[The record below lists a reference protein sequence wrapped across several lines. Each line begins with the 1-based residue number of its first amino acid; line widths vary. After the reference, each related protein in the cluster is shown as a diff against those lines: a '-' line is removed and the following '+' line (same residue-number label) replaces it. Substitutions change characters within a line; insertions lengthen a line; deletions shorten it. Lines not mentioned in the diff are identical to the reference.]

1 MAISVAKN
9 SSHAQSAPI
18 GVFDSGVGGLSV
30 LRHLLR
36 LMPHERYLY
45 LGDSA
50 RVPYGSK
57 SPETVQLFARQ
68 CAQFLLDRGVK
79 LIVVACNTAS
89 AVALDA
95 VQAISPVPVVGMIQP
110 AAQAALAA
118 TRSGSIGIIGTRATV
133 NSRAYPQAILG
144 HYEAGLSA
152 QSLDAVDDLGG
163 RLQVHGQACPLFV
176 PIVEEGWTDHPAARL
191 IAQDYLAPLG
201 SLGIDTLVLGCTH
214 YPLLAPLL
222 ADLLP
227 HVTLIDCGEHAAW
240 DARCILENA
249 NQLASPNGTGPG
261 AAAKIRF
268 HLTDVPTTF
277 EEVAQRF
284 LGFPIATPQRV
295 TIDHLCLET
304 A

>member
-1 MAISVAKN
+1 MSVAKN
-9 SSHAQSAPI
+9 SSRSQSAPI

-57 SPETVQLFARQ
+57 SPKTVQLFARQ

-110 AAQAALAA
+110 AAQAALTA
-118 TRSGSIGIIGTRATV
+118 TRRRSIGIIGTRATV

-144 HYEAGLSA
+144 QYKAGLSA
-152 QSLDAVDDLGG
+152 QSVPNGDD
-163 RLQVHGQACPLFV
+163 LQVHGQACPLFV
-176 PIVEEGWTDHPAARL
+176 PIVEEGWTDHPAAKL
-191 IAQDYLAPLG
+191 IAHDYLAPLG
-201 SLGIDTLVLGCTH
+201 SLGVDTLVLGCTH

-227 HVTLIDCGEHAAW
+227 QVTLIDCGEHAAW
-240 DARCILENA
+240 DARCILENGH
-249 NQLASPNGTGPG
+249 QLASPNGAGPSP
-261 AAAKIRF
+261 AAKIRF
-268 HLTDVPTTF
+268 FLTDVPTTF

-295 TIDHLCLET
+295 TIDHLCLEM

>member
-1 MAISVAKN
+1 MN
-9 SSHAQSAPI
+9 PNSAPI

-36 LMPHERYLY
+36 LMPDEHYLY

-68 CAQFLLDRGVK
+68 CTQFLLDRGVK

-89 AVALDA
+89 AVALEA
-95 VQAISPVPVVGMIQP
+95 VQAISPVPVVGMILP
-110 AAQAALAA
+110 AALAA
-118 TRSGSIGIIGTRATV
+118 LSATHNGHIGIIGTRATV
-133 NSRAYPQAILG
+133 NSTAYAQAIQTQEKATL
-144 HYEAGLSA
+144 AARPL
-152 QSLDAVDDLGG
+152 DDLAHLPH
-163 RLQVHGQACPLFV
+163 RIQVHSQACPLFV
-176 PIVEEGWTDHPAARL
+176 PLVEEGWTDHPSTRL
-191 IAQDYLAPLG
+191 IAKDYLAALASG
-201 SLGIDTLVLGCTH
+201 GMDTLVLGCTH

-227 HVTLIDCGEHAAW
+227 GITLIDCGEHAAW

-249 NQLASPNGTGPG
+249 DHLAAPDQSG
-261 AAAKIRF
+261 AAPGPNTHF
-268 HLTDVPTTF
+268 FLTDIPTTF
-277 EEVAQRF
+277 QAVAQRF

-295 TIDHLCLET
+295 SIDHLCLEK
-304 A
+304 

>member
-1 MAISVAKN
+1 MLHP
-9 SSHAQSAPI
+9 SSPI

-36 LMPHERYLY
+36 LMPQERYVY

-68 CAQFLLDRGVK
+68 CAQFLLDQGVK

-110 AAQAALAA
+110 AALAALAA
-118 TRSGSIGIIGTRATV
+118 TRSGEIGIIGTRATV
-133 NSRAYPQAILG
+133 NSRAYPRAILG
-144 HYEAGLSA
+144 QYEAGLSPR
-152 QSLDAVDDLGG
+152 SLPDLADLGSH
-163 RLQVHGQACPLFV
+163 LHVHSQACPLFV

-201 SLGIDTLVLGCTH
+201 STGMDTLVLGCTH

-249 NQLASPNGTGPG
+249 GRLASPNGFGPG
-261 AAAKIRF
+261 AAGQIRF
-268 HLTDVPTTF
+268 YLTDVPTTF
-277 EEVAQRF
+277 EEVARHF

-295 TIDHLCLET
+295 TIDHLCLEP

>member
-1 MAISVAKN
+1 MAKIT
-9 SSHAQSAPI
+9 SHPQSAPI

-36 LMPHERYLY
+36 LMPQEYYLY

-68 CAQFLLDRGVK
+68 CTQFLLDKGVK

-118 TRSGSIGIIGTRATV
+118 TRSGGIGIIGTRATV
-133 NSRAYPQAILG
+133 NSGAYPRAILD
-144 HYEAGLSA
+144 HYAAGLSA
-152 QSLDAVDDLGG
+152 QSMPGMDDLH
-163 RLQVHGQACPLFV
+163 VHGQACPLFV

-201 SLGIDTLVLGCTH
+201 FLGIDTLVLGCTH

-249 NQLASPNGTGPG
+249 VQLASPNGTEPG
-261 AAAKIRF
+261 AAAQIRF
-268 HLTDVPTTF
+268 YLTDVPTTF

-295 TIDHLCLET
+295 TIDHLCLEP

>member
-1 MAISVAKN
+1 M
-9 SSHAQSAPI
+9 HHQSAPI

-36 LMPHERYLY
+36 LMPHEHYVY

-68 CAQFLLDRGVK
+68 CTQFLLDQGVK

-95 VQAISPVPVVGMIQP
+95 VQAISPMPVVGMIQP

-118 TRSGSIGIIGTRATV
+118 TRSGAIGIIGTRATV
-133 NSRAYPQAILG
+133 NSGAYPQAILG
-144 HYEAGLSA
+144 QYEASLSA
-152 QSLDAVDDLGG
+152 QSVPGMGGDL
-163 RLQVHGQACPLFV
+163 RVHGQACPLFV

-191 IAQDYLAPLG
+191 IAQDYLTPLG
-201 SLGIDTLVLGCTH
+201 SLGVDTLVLGCTH

-222 ADLLP
+222 ADLQP

-249 NQLASPNGTGPG
+249 NHLASPNGSGPD

-268 HLTDVPTTF
+268 FLTDVPTTF

-295 TIDHLCLET
+295 TIDHLCLEI

>member
-1 MAISVAKN
+1 MN
-9 SSHAQSAPI
+9 EHSAPI

-36 LMPHERYLY
+36 LMPDERYIY

-68 CAQFLLDRGVK
+68 CTRFLLDQGVK

-95 VQAISPVPVVGMIQP
+95 VQSISPVPVVGMILP

-118 TRSGSIGIIGTRATV
+118 TRSGQIGIIGTRATV
-133 NSRAYPQAILG
+133 NSRAYPEAIFAQEQAALTVRRLDNLG
-144 HYEAGLSA
+144 QLAN
-152 QSLDAVDDLGG
+152 
-163 RLQVHGQACPLFV
+163 RIQVHGQACPLFV
-176 PIVEEGWTDHPAARL
+176 PIVEEGWTDHPATRL
-191 IAQDYLAPLG
+191 IAQDYLAPLRP
-201 SLGIDTLVLGCTH
+201 LGMDTLVLGCTH

-227 HVTLIDCGEHAAW
+227 EVTLIDCGEHAAW
-240 DARCILENA
+240 DARCILENQA
-249 NQLASPNGTGPG
+249 QLAPPRRNGASGHMD
-261 AAAKIRF
+261 IRF
-268 HLTDVPTTF
+268 FLTDIPTTF
-277 EEVAQRF
+277 QSVAQRF
-284 LGFPIATPQRV
+284 LGFPIAVPQR
-295 TIDHLCLET
+295 THIDHLCLEK
-304 A
+304 